1 MVNPWDYFLMA
12 DSRLALSAA
21 PVPGNQACLDASFGY
36 QRSRA
41 APSRLMALALPRYGF
56 VHLSSTRSVALY
68 PFSPKPSYPSQLY
81 IPEGR
86 SDLYRPS
93 LQMPLHHLR
102 SSMALIPQVPVLF
115 TGSIRL
121 NLSPFGL
128 RNDAELWNALRR

>member
-1 MVNPWDYFLMA
+1 MSLP
-12 DSRLALSAA
+12 
-21 PVPGNQACLDASFGY
+21 PTQAKFIY
-36 QRSRA
+36 
-41 APSRLMALALPRYGF
+41 
-56 VHLSSTRSVALY
+56 
-68 PFSPKPSYPSQLY
+68 SQG
-81 IPEGR
+81 P
-86 SDLYRPS
+86 SDLYHPS